1 MKRFRAATAAVLVTT
16 VAIAAWASPASVHH
30 PAVVTARKAAIQ
42 PHTNQMTCSL
52 PLPYVCDPASEGNN
66 AVVRV
71 VVPDQ
76 FRPVQQV
83 CVTFHFKGDLV
94 DPGEIL
100 AFLNGGGFVN
110 EEPTSLAER
119 TSCFDRENQP
129 EQTRLFTDGRQ
140 TMSVWMEEGS
150 AYLSSVDVVVTGHR
164 P

>member
-1 MKRFRAATAAVLVTT
+1 MKVLRGATAAVLVTT
-16 VAIAAWASPASVHH
+16 VAIAAWASPASAHH
-30 PAVVTARKAAIQ
+30 PAVITAKKAAIQ
-42 PHTNQMTCSL
+42 PHTNQMTCAL
-52 PLPYVCDPASEGNN
+52 PLPAVCDPASKGNN

-76 FRPVQQV
+76 LRPVHQV
-83 CVTFHFKGDLV
+83 CVTFHFEGDLV
-94 DPGEIL
+94 DPGEIV
-100 AFLNGGGFVN
+100 AFLSGGGFVN
-110 EEPTSLAER
+110 EGATSLAER

-150 AYLSSVDVVVTGHR
+150 AYLASVDVVVTGHR

>member
-1 MKRFRAATAAVLVTT
+1 MKVLRGATAAVLVTT
-16 VAIAAWASPASVHH
+16 VAIAAWASPASAHH
-30 PAVVTARKAAIQ
+30 PAVVTAKKAAIQ
-42 PHTNQMTCSL
+42 PHTNQMTCAL
-52 PLPYVCDPASEGNN
+52 PLPAVCDPASKGNN

-76 FRPVQQV
+76 LRPVHQV
-83 CVTFHFKGDLV
+83 CVTFHFEGDLV
-94 DPGEIL
+94 DPGEIV
-100 AFLNGGGFVN
+100 AFLSGGGFVN
-110 EEPTSLAER
+110 EGATSLAER

-150 AYLSSVDVVVTGHR
+150 AYLASVDVVVTGHR